1 MGSSMTPPN
10 VKEFLMSTTQSADKL
25 TITTQSSE
33 QPINT
38 NQLLEGFTRKKSLSM
53 EASTNTTQSLQQTS
67 SNILSTSKE
76 QTKAKYKRGKE
87 NIKPVSSILKGDV
100 LFHKLTGHPPWPVQ
114 VTGVSDKG

>member
-1 MGSSMTPPN
+1 MGSSKTPLN
-10 VKEFLMSTTQSADKL
+10 AEEFFVSNTQSADKL

-33 QPINT
+33 QPTNT
-38 NQLLEGFTRKKSLSM
+38 NQLLEGSTKKKSLSM

-67 SNILSTSKE
+67 SNNLSTNKE
-76 QTKAKYKRGKE
+76 QAKAKCKRGKE
-87 NIKPVSSILKGDV
+87 NNKPVSSIHKGDI